1 MSNIHDETCRNMLAQ
16 FRVNDLKLLL
26 RAFGQSIEGRRTE
39 LRRRAMELISS
50 KPADLNYIAYLS
62 KIFDIYHSMNQ
73 LQNRQQRTYQLQRYP
88 QQSVQVPRARLP
100 QFPSKVEG
108 LARGC
113 PTDANIFPRNTVAN
127 NHIQYASG
135 YQPVRPQTVV
145 RPQLP
150 TNQQN
155 TSNLV
160 LNPPSSGNSNASTT
174 IPSPQIVANYKFT
187 KLPFYEVIKDV
198 IKPTLLDDTS
208 RCILSKFP
216 EGMREHEFKYT
227 MSIEDLDYIAL
238 NRDISYGKSN
248 YLFNCQIRICQ
259 LDQIVSTKV
268 TDELPKGLIIKI
280 NSTACPL
287 PPFLPARPGK
297 ESRLTSG
304 PINCAQILQLNPI
317 SPNRITIYWI
327 PDGKK
332 YALAMYIVKQI
343 SADTLIKEL
352 RVNKVRSS
360 EETKSDIIKR
370 LTVVDPDLASTSF
383 NFSLVCQL
391 STVKMKLPAKS
402 IHCNHL
408 QCFDAATFILMNEK
422 NPKWICPTCH
432 ESCLYDEIRIEGYFL
447 EIVEELALRDDIKE
461 ISLLDNGSWFI
472 PEKCKDT
479 KNKNSTIDDTVI
491 EIDDFEESTESIE
504 EPRPGCSKWQKHGK
518 LEQSIF
524 DLSIDEDE

>member
-16 FRVNDLKLLL
+16 FRVNHLKFLL
-26 RAFGQSIEGRRTE
+26 RTFGQSMAGRRTE
-39 LRRRAMELISS
+39 LLRRAMELISS
-50 KPADLNYIAYLS
+50 KPANLNHMAYLS
-62 KIFDIYHSMNQ
+62 KIFDMYHSINQ
-73 LQNRQQRTYQLQRYP
+73 ERTYRRRRYP

-100 QFPSKVEG
+100 QFPSEVEG
-108 LARGC
+108 LARGY
-113 PTDANIFPRNTVAN
+113 PTGAKIFSRNTVAN
-127 NHIQYASG
+127 NHIQYAPGS

-145 RPQLP
+145 QPQLP

-160 LNPPSSGNSNASTT
+160 LNSPSSGNSNASAS

-187 KLPFYEVIKDV
+187 KLPFYEVIKDI

-208 RCILSKFP
+208 RCILSKCP
-216 EGMREHEFKYT
+216 EGTREHEFKYT
-227 MSIEDLDYIAL
+227 MSIEDLNYIAL

-259 LDQIVSTKV
+259 LDQIVSTEV

-280 NSTACPL
+280 NGTACPL

-360 EETKSDIIKR
+360 DETKNYIIKK
-370 LTVVDPDLASTSF
+370 LTFVDPDLASTSF
-383 NFSLVCQL
+383 GFSLVCQL

-432 ESCLYDEIRIEGYFL
+432 ESCLYDEIRIDGYFL

-461 ISLLDNGSWFI
+461 IGLLDNGSWFI

-479 KNKNSTIDDTVI
+479 KNKNSSIDNTVI
-491 EIDDFEESTESIE
+491 EIDDLEESTESIE

-524 DLSIDEDE
+524 DLTIY